1 MVRQNRCRKTSKGD
15 SANITK
21 SGGREEKGAFNQ
33 KREVIEQRLDVS
45 PDQGLPE
52 PRFQVMEEALSD
64 K

>member
-21 SGGREEKGAFNQ
+21 SGGREEKGEFNQ
-33 KREVIEQRLDVS
+33 EREVMEQSLDVS
-45 PDQGLPE
+45 PDQVLPE
-52 PRFQVMEEALSD
+52 PRLQVMEDAPSG